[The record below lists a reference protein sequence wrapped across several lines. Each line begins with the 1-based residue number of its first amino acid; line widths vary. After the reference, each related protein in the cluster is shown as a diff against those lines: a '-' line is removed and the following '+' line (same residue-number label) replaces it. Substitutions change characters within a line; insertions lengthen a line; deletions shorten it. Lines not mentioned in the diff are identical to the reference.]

1 MPAVIIRLVA
11 ANGGSGQS
19 VTLSVVVR
27 CKIMNELITA
37 FETKIGLVFQDKTLL
52 QRALTHRSY
61 LNEFPN
67 FPLSDN
73 ERLEFL
79 GDAVLG
85 FVIAAFLYHRFPEQ
99 PEGYLTN
106 MRAALV
112 RRETLAD
119 FARQLNLGQYL
130 LMGHGEAESGGR
142 ERPATLCAGFEALIG
157 AIYLDAGLTRVDDL
171 LMPLI
176 VPFLNH
182 LQRQANYKDAK
193 SRLQERVQ
201 STRQITPRYQ
211 TINAAGPDHLKEFTV
226 QVFLADQVYGEGRG
240 NSKRQAEQ
248 LAAIKALERLEQEE
262 LDDLRREHD

>member
-1 MPAVIIRLVA
+1 M
-11 ANGGSGQS
+11 
-19 VTLSVVVR
+19 TL
-27 CKIMNELITA
+27 MDLIAA
-37 FETKIGLVFQDKTLL
+37 FEAQIGLMFRDKTLL

-61 LNEFPN
+61 LNEFPD

-112 RRETLAD
+112 RRDTLAH
-119 FARQLNLGQYL
+119 FARQLNIGQFM

-142 ERPATLCAGFEALIG
+142 QRPATLCAAFEALIG
-157 AIYLDAGLTRVDDL
+157 AVYLDDGLARVDDL
-171 LMPLI
+171 LLPLI
-176 VPFLNH
+176 IPFLSQ
-182 LQRQANYKDAK
+182 LQQQADYKDAK

-201 STRQITPRYQ
+201 STRQVTPHYQ
-211 TINAAGPDHLKEFTV
+211 TVSTAGPDHLKEFTV
-226 QVFLADQVYGEGRG
+226 QVFLSDEMYGQGRG

-248 LAAIKALERLEQEE
+248 LAAIQALEKLEREE
-262 LDDLRREHD
+262 VEALRGDRAP

>member
-1 MPAVIIRLVA
+1 MTMLDLIAAVEA
-11 ANGGSGQS
+11 K
-19 VTLSVVVR
+19 T
-27 CKIMNELITA
+27 
-37 FETKIGLVFQDKTLL
+37 GLVFQDKTLL

-61 LNEFPN
+61 LNEFPD

-85 FVIAAFLYHRFPEQ
+85 FVIGAYLYHRFPEQ

-119 FARQLNLGQYL
+119 FARRLNLGQYL

-142 ERPATLCAGFEALIG
+142 NRPATLCAAFEALTG
-157 AIYLDAGLTRVDDL
+157 AVYLDAGLARVDDL
-171 LMPLI
+171 LLPLI
-176 VPFLNH
+176 VPFLDN
-182 LQRQANYKDAK
+182 LQQQADYKDAK

-201 STRQITPRYQ
+201 SQRQVTPRYQ
-211 TINAAGPDHLKEFTV
+211 MVSADGPDHLKEFTV
-226 QVFLADQVYGEGRG
+226 QVFLGDAVYGEGRG
-240 NSKRQAEQ
+240 SSKRQAEQ
-248 LAAIKALERLEQEE
+248 LAAIQALQQLELED
-262 LDDLRREHD
+262 LDDLRRKRD